1 MSGLKKAGL
10 LVAGL
15 VLLAGVIYESG
26 MLDRLIESQIFF
38 PDRSLA
44 ATPAEFGLAF
54 EDVFFRASD
63 GVRLHAWW
71 LPAPEAGPAILFC
84 HGNAGNISHRLDNL
98 ARLID
103 SGISVFIFDYRGYG
117 LSQGRI
123 SEAGLYLD
131 AEAALEAASRRA
143 GRPPVV
149 FGRSLGGVAAI
160 HLGAGR
166 EVPGLI
172 LESTF
177 THLGAMARRH
187 FPLPGLEAG
196 LAKRFNSL
204 GRIGRV
210 RAPILFFHGDRD
222 DIVPLELGRELF
234 QATLAPKEFVL
245 LSGAG
250 HNDTYLVGGQAYFDK
265 FKFFLDGLAEAGR

>member
-15 VLLAGVIYESG
+15 ALLAGVIHECG

-71 LPAPEAGPAILFC
+71 LPALKASPAILFC

-117 LSQGRI
+117 LSLGRI

-131 AEAALEAASRRA
+131 AEAALEAALRRA

-149 FGRSLGGVAAI
+149 FGRSLGGVAAV

-187 FPLPGLEAG
+187 FPLPGLESG

-204 GRIGRV
+204 GRIGLV
-210 RAPILFFHGDRD
+210 RAPVLFFHGDRD
-222 DIVPLELGRELF
+222 EIVPLELGRELF
-234 QATLAPKEFVL
+234 QATRAPKEFVTL
-245 LSGAG
+245 AGAG

-265 FKFFLDGLAEAGR
+265 FKSFLDGLARAGR